1 MARMKIEYNVD
12 QEIEYTPERW
22 QILKNLRTRAMR
34 ITEIFARHN
43 IESLT
48 FGSVARGD
56 VKSTSDIDIVLLTK
70 VPTFQVEVLLDEA
83 KERIQAK
90 TIVQATPN
98 DVIKAHYDL
107 DDEICLSVLL
117 TDFTHHPYEFYYF
130 GGAVTHAQMEKSE
143 RVPGIDKRLVLIQP
157 SSKGHHEISVVDHP
171 GQAANII
178 GISSEMVEQRIRVL
192 TRRDKIGR
200 TGIFLNQEIGLDEN
214 FEEKLAEIAASN
226 QLVRRRVNL

>member
-22 QILKNLRTRAMR
+22 EILKNLRTRAMR
-34 ITEIFARHN
+34 ITSVFAQHN

-56 VKSTSDIDIVLLTK
+56 VKPTSDIDIVLMTK
-70 VPTFQVEVLLDEA
+70 VPTFQVEIILDEA
-83 KERIQAK
+83 NEKIQQK
-90 TIVQATPN
+90 SIVQATPN
-98 DVIKAHYDL
+98 DIIKAHYDL
-107 DDEICLSVLL
+107 DDEVCLSVLL
-117 TDFTHHPYEFYYF
+117 TDFTHHPYEFYHF
-130 GGAVTHAQMEKSE
+130 GGAVTHAQMEKNE

-157 SSKGHHEISVVDHP
+157 TPKGHHEISVVDHP
-171 GQAANII
+171 GQAASVI

-200 TGIFLNQEIGLDEN
+200 TGIFLNEEIGPEGN
-214 FEEKLAEIAASN
+214 FEEKLRELAASN
-226 QLVRRRVNL
+226 PLVRRRVNL